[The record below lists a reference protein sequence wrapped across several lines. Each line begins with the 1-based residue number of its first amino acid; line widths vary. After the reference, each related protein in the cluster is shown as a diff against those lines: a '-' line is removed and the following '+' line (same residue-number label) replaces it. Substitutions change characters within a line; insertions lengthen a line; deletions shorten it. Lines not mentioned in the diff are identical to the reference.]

1 MHKGENKLLVAKA
14 EYNYYPEIQEDQN
27 PKRVIKKKRKVR
39 AINKRMYISIAIIL
53 FFTSLFILGRY
64 AKITEAR
71 LEITQMEK
79 TVIELNKEKLDLEG
93 KLEGLKSTTKISEEA
108 VNNLGMIYPEEG
120 QIVYVSINN
129 DTEVDYASNS
139 ITGKLKEVFSNF
151 SSLF

>member
-14 EYNYYPEIQEDQN
+14 EYNYYPEIQEEQN
-27 PKRVIKKKRKVR
+27 SKRLIKKKRKVR

-53 FFTSLFILGRY
+53 FATSLFVLGRY

-71 LEITQMEK
+71 LEITKMEK
-79 TVIELNKEKLDLEG
+79 AVIELNKEKLDLEG

-108 VNNLGMIYPEEG
+108 INSLGMIYPEEG

-129 DTEVDYASNS
+129 DTEVDFASNS

>member
-1 MHKGENKLLVAKA
+1 LLVAKA
-14 EYNYYPEIQEDQN
+14 EYNYYPEIQEEQN
-27 PKRVIKKKRKVR
+27 SKRLIKKKRKVR

-53 FFTSLFILGRY
+53 FATSLFVLGRY

>member
-1 MHKGENKLLVAKA
+1 LHKGENKLLVAKA

>member
-1 MHKGENKLLVAKA
+1 MLVAKA
-14 EYNYYPEIQEDQN
+14 EYNYYPEIQEEQN
-27 PKRVIKKKRKVR
+27 SKRLIKKKRKVR

-53 FFTSLFILGRY
+53 FATSLFVLGRY

>member
-1 MHKGENKLLVAKA
+1 LLVAKA